1 MNVIMKIAID
11 VRKTIVVILILF
23 IPTNI
28 LGHIFLH
35 AMYKHGKIIYNWK
48 NN

>member
-1 MNVIMKIAID
+1 MNMIMKIAII
-11 VRKTIVVILILF
+11 VRKKIVVIPSLF

-35 AMYKHGKIIYNWK
+35 AMYKDEKK
-48 NN
+48 

>member
-1 MNVIMKIAID
+1 MNMSMKIAIMI
-11 VRKTIVVILILF
+11 RKKIVVIPILF

-35 AMYKHGKIIYNWK
+35 AM
-48 NN
+48 